1 MPKLREIVQKE
12 IEWQVLTG
20 NRAGFL
26 SSGNKYALVK
36 AGLSY
41 GAYAYNKNNNN
52 TPKKK
57 NHNKMIKFT

>member
-1 MPKLREIVQKE
+1 MTKLREIVQKE

-26 SSGNKYALVK
+26 SSGNKYPLVK

-41 GAYAYNKNNNN
+41 GAYAYNNNN